1 MITSKKR
8 ISEKATKKI
17 DIILPV
23 AQKGIS
29 YDIYCG
35 NTLILSQNLTANK
48 TSDMELKL
56 QKPTT
61 PLLPLRTNKTRKY
74 EGFKCNIYT
83 TIFLLYVSGI
93 FIENYLARKVNQ
105 RHIEDKQ
112 I

>member
-1 MITSKKR
+1 MTFHFISLYVVVESPVSILVSSKKR

-23 AQKGIS
+23 AQKGIP

-56 QKPTT
+56 QKPTA
-61 PLLPLRTNKTRKY
+61 PLPPLRTNKT
-74 EGFKCNIYT
+74 
-83 TIFLLYVSGI
+83 
-93 FIENYLARKVNQ
+93 
-105 RHIEDKQ
+105 
-112 I
+112 